1 MKTRSDTLDDLH
13 LDLLRTMVM
22 AARQNDMDVALGWRV
37 LLALLDEI
45 HALRSQLSE
54 RPAHAT
60 PPELVALRTE
70 AAHEQTTVDESVG
83 AGGYSPGLVCP
94 ECGKS
99 GFTRVTGYKAHL
111 RITHGIQ

>member
-1 MKTRSDTLDDLH
+1 MDNLH

-22 AARQNDMDVALGWRV
+22 TARQNETDVALGWPV

-60 PPELVALRTE
+60 PPEIVALREE
-70 AAHEQTTVDESVG
+70 APHEHTTAQED
-83 AGGYSPGLVCP
+83 
-94 ECGKS
+94 S
-99 GFTRVTGYKAHL
+99 G
-111 RITHGIQ
+111 